1 LDLKD
6 EKVLEFIRFKRTLRQ
21 VLLLPIVACLLL
33 ACVLVWQI
41 TGANATVGLIEESD
55 HRIAL
60 ATLIEKLAV
69 DEETGLRGYQTTSDP
84 RFLQPYH
91 DAEAPLQQAIVEL
104 QSTIRPNQPQYASML
119 LNLNQFIEEHQI
131 WRQGFA
137 EPLIATI
144 DAGGHA
150 TDVDLNMQGMARVDA
165 MRDSLKVIASAA
177 EQNRNV
183 RIALWHR
190 QNRHLLFVLIGLAL
204 AIGLLIGLFTRVRLT
219 SVYEAFQTQL
229 DLQRRRT
236 QELFESEQHLRT
248 TLASIGDGVIVCD
261 AAGLVQMMN
270 MVAQDL
276 TGWTESEAQ
285 NRPLDEIFHIVNEIT
300 RQPVEN
306 PFLKVQRLQR
316 VVGVSQH
323 TILLRKDGAEISVDD
338 SGAPIRNAAGEITG
352 IIMVFRDITL
362 ELKTRA
368 ALLANEKLA
377 VAGRLAAT
385 IAHEIHNPLDSVANL
400 LYLLQNEPKEEES
413 KQFLQM
419 AHTELARVTQISRAM
434 LSLYRES
441 TAPVRVNIKEMIDD
455 LLLLLQ
461 RRFQIL
467 GVTVS
472 TDLPPEIAVE
482 GFPAELRQVFTNL
495 IINAAEAAG
504 HGGSVAV
511 RTIAQ
516 PAGTTASGQT
526 TEAGAIV
533 EIEDTGPGIPNE
545 VRQHLFQPFFTT
557 KGERGTGLGLWV
569 SQGIISK
576 HAGTI
581 DLDSRTEGPGHG
593 TTARVFLAY
602 KPVINPGG
610 N

>member
-1 LDLKD
+1 M
-6 EKVLEFIRFKRTLRQ
+6 EFILFKRTLRQ
-21 VLLLPIVACLLL
+21 VLLLPVVACLVL
-33 ACVLVWQI
+33 AGILVWQI
-41 TGANATVGLIEESD
+41 SGANATVGLIEESD
-55 HRIAL
+55 QRIAH
-60 ATLIEKLAV
+60 ATLIEKLVV

-91 DAEAPLQQAIVEL
+91 DAEAPMQQAIAEL
-104 QSTIRPNQPQYASML
+104 QSMTRPGQQQL
-119 LNLNQFIEEHQI
+119 LINQFIQQHQS
-131 WRQGFA
+131 WHQTFA
-137 EPLIATI
+137 EPLISTI
-144 DAGGHA
+144 AAGGHA
-150 TDVDLNMQGMARVDA
+150 TDVDLNLQGVDRMNA
-165 MRDSLKVIASAA
+165 VRDSLKAITSAA
-177 EQNRNV
+177 EKSRKD
-183 RIALWHR
+183 RIALWR
-190 QNRHLLFVLIGLAL
+190 QQTRHILFLLIGMAL
-204 AIGLLIGLFTRVRLT
+204 AIGLLIGLFTRVRLQ
-219 SVYEAFQTQL
+219 SAYASFQHQL
-229 DLQRRRT
+229 DLQRQRT

-261 AAGLVQMMN
+261 AEGHVQMMN
-270 MVAQDL
+270 LVAQDL

-285 NRPLDEIFHIVNEIT
+285 NRPLEEVFHIVSELT

-306 PFLKVQRLQR
+306 SAVRVQRLKR

-323 TILLRKDGAEISVDD
+323 TILLRKDGTEISVDD
-338 SGAPIRNAAGEITG
+338 SGAPIRDAAGEITG
-352 IIMVFRDITL
+352 IVMVFRDITL

-400 LYLLQNEPKEEES
+400 LYLLQHEPKEEES

-441 TAPVRVNIKEMIDD
+441 SAPVSVNLKEMLDD
-455 LLLLLQ
+455 LLLLMQ

-504 HGGSVAV
+504 QGGNVTV
-511 RTIAQ
+511 RVRPQ
-516 PAGTTASGQT
+516 PAVDTASDQAA
-526 TEAGAIV
+526 EAGAIV
-533 EIEDTGPGIPNE
+533 EIIDNGPGISPEN
-545 VRQHLFQPFFTT
+545 RSRIFQPFFTT
-557 KGERGTGLGLWV
+557 KGQSGTGLGLWV
-569 SQGIISK
+569 SQGIIRK

-581 DLDSRTEGPGHG
+581 DLDSRTEGPDHG
-593 TTARVFLAY
+593 ATARVFLTS
-602 KPVINPGG
+602 KPVIHLGG